1 VLLGRVRTTTSYGID
16 GGYARVYAPSFYFN
30 LLVRL
35 VRAEQAEKPLVG
47 VEETADGWAITY
59 REELD
64 GATLYIVLGYLWES
78 RALLSGFV
86 KTSKGIILPM
96 ELYQALTNMDGVGE
110 EIGKI
115 KLYRPVVND
124 LLGLPHANI
133 PIQLDLWGREVVFRG
148 KGQTTIYG
156 LPIRDG
162 RD

>member
-1 VLLGRVRTTTSYGID
+1 VLLGRVRTTTRNGID
-16 GGYARVYAPSFYFN
+16 GRYARVYAPSFYYN
-30 LLVRL
+30 LLDRL
-35 VRAEQAEKPLVG
+35 ARAEREEKPLVG
-47 VEETADGWAITY
+47 VEEAADGWAITY
-59 REELD
+59 REEMD

-78 RALLSGFV
+78 RALLRGFV

-96 ELYQALTNMDGVGE
+96 ELYQALTNMDGLGE

-115 KLYRPVVND
+115 KVYRPVVNE

-148 KGQTTIYG
+148 RGQTTIYG

-162 RD
+162 